1 MRALGAAMALS
12 CAVVLAPTAAYADSI
27 GPREGKSACAINLDG
42 PFDGG
47 DRSTRSSV
55 AAVNSGGEASASERS
70 PDLTIWR
77 GDNSGPGSF
86 DDDSFGERTGLE
98 NSTHFASD
106 GSSRIFG
113 DDRIS
118 FRDGISF
125 DGLGEQAQ
133 RHITAALRRHHG
145 HGRGHDHH
153 DHGGLIPVGNDA
165 PTPNPEPASMLLIG
179 TGLAGLVR
187 YRRQLFS

>member
-1 MRALGAAMALS
+1 MALS

-55 AAVNSGGEASASERS
+55 AAVSSDGEASASERS
-70 PDLTIWR
+70 PDLTMWR

-106 GSSRIFG
+106 GSPRIFG

-125 DGLGEQAQ
+125 DGFGEQAR
-133 RHITAALRRHHG
+133 RHITNALRKHGNHGRG
-145 HGRGHDHH
+145 HGRGRLIETP
-153 DHGGLIPVGNDA
+153 GGSA